1 MQLDPMLPVNKQIFN
16 ILQRDIVHCN
26 ILPGTV
32 LSEKEV
38 SVRFNVSRQ
47 PVREAF
53 IKLAESGLIQVRP
66 QRGSFVNKISI
77 RHVNDGCFIRKAIEC
92 AVVRRATELATETQI
107 LQLEQNIYQQN
118 LTVEQKQL
126 HDFLN
131 LDDEFHQQISLMA
144 DCPLAWNTIEN
155 IKVNVDRVRFMSL
168 EQTSP
173 LHGLYQQHLD
183 IFSAISQRNPEKAE
197 TSMRFHLEEIN
208 SSVLTIS
215 NKNKDWFCD

>member
-1 MQLDPMLPVNKQIFN
+1 MELDPLLPVNKQIFN
-16 ILQRDIVHCN
+16 ILQRDIVLCN

-38 SVRFNVSRQ
+38 SVRFDVSRQ

-77 RHVNDGCFIRKAIEC
+77 SHVNNGCFIRKAIEC
-92 AVVRRATELATETQI
+92 AVVRRAAELATDSQI
-107 LQLEQNIYQQN
+107 LQLEQNIHQQKI
-118 LTVEQKQL
+118 TVEQKQL
-126 HDFLN
+126 HDFLK

-144 DCPLAWNTIEN
+144 DCPLAWSTIEN
-155 IKVNVDRVRFMSL
+155 IKANIDRVRFMSL

-173 LHGLYQQHLD
+173 LNSLYQQHLD
-183 IFSAISQRNPEKAE
+183 IFSAIQQRECDKAE
-197 TSMRFHLEEIN
+197 ASMRFHLEEIN
-208 SSVLTIS
+208 FSVLTIS

>member
-1 MQLDPMLPVNKQIFN
+1 MELDPLLPVNKQIFN
-16 ILQRDIVHCN
+16 ILQRDIVLCN
-26 ILPGTV
+26 ILPGTA

-38 SVRFNVSRQ
+38 SVRFDVSRQ

-77 RHVNDGCFIRKAIEC
+77 SHVNNGCFIRKAIEC
-92 AVVRRATELATETQI
+92 AVVRRAAELATDSQI
-107 LQLEQNIYQQN
+107 LQLEQNIHQQKI
-118 LTVEQKQL
+118 TVIQKKL
-126 HDFLN
+126 HDFLK

-144 DCPLAWNTIEN
+144 DCPLAWSTIEN
-155 IKVNVDRVRFMSL
+155 IKANIDRVRFMSL

-173 LHGLYQQHLD
+173 LNSLYQQHLD
-183 IFSAISQRNPEKAE
+183 IFSAIQQRECEKAE
-197 TSMRFHLEEIN
+197 ASMSFHLEEIN
-208 SSVLTIS
+208 FSVLTIS

>member
-1 MQLDPMLPVNKQIFN
+1 MELDPILPVNKQIFN
-16 ILQRDIVHCN
+16 ILQRDIVLCN

-77 RHVNDGCFIRKAIEC
+77 SHVNNGCFIRKAIEC
-92 AVVRRATELATETQI
+92 AVVRRATELATDSQI
-107 LQLEQNIYQQN
+107 LQLEQNIHQQK

-126 HDFLN
+126 HDFLK

-144 DCPLAWNTIEN
+144 DCPLAWSTIEN
-155 IKVNVDRVRFMSL
+155 IKANIDRVRFMSL

-173 LHGLYQQHLD
+173 LNSLYQQHFD
-183 IFSAISQRNPEKAE
+183 IFSAIQQRECDKAE
-197 TSMRFHLEEIN
+197 ASMSFHLEEIN
-208 SSVLTIS
+208 FSVLTIS